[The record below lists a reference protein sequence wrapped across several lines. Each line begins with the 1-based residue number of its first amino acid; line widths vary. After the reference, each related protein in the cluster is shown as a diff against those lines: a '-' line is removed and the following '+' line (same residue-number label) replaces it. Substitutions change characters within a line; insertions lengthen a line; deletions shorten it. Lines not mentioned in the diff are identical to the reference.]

1 MQEPSAGIRCRTSV
15 ICAVM
20 QALLL
25 ASVLLVIPG
34 DFATGSLQT
43 APQAV
48 TGNAPAKLSAVEI
61 SDLQKRADSG
71 DAAAQFALGKAYQ
84 SGNGVPQRPDEAAIW
99 YRKAAEQGNEKAQ
112 NSLAFLYWLGD
123 GVEKDKTEA
132 IRWYRKAARQGNA
145 NAMFN
150 LGAAYYNGEGV
161 RVDDTLAYAWF
172 LLSSEAGNTSGQD
185 AAKRSQGEHGPGG
198 FNEACLAIGEMYE
211 KGEDLPRDLRLA
223 AAWYQKAGER
233 GQKQAQIS
241 LALLSMAAKE
251 YGEARH
257 WCEAAAKERYSPAYF
272 CLGYLHQNG
281 FGVAKNP
288 KEAFHW
294 YQQGAQGGHTA
305 SMQVLAQMYATGEG
319 TRLDRPEA
327 LLWLVESWRRGN
339 KDALIAAQ
347 KLHSSM
353 TEKEWKDAQKKLRQR
368 NLDPQW
374 VETALRGTPS
384 PTP

>member
-1 MQEPSAGIRCRTSV
+1 MLVP
-15 ICAVM
+15 
-20 QALLL
+20 LL
-25 ASVLLVIPG
+25 ASFLFVIPS
-34 DFATGSLQT
+34 DFGTGPLQT

-71 DAAAQFALGKAYQ
+71 DDGAQFALGKAYE
-84 SGNGVPQRPDEAAIW
+84 SGNGVPQRPDQAAIW
-99 YRKAAEQGNEKAQ
+99 YRKAAEQGNAKAQ
-112 NSLAFLYWLGD
+112 DSLAVLYSLGD

-132 IRWYRKAARQGNA
+132 VRWYREAARRGNA

-150 LGAAYYNGEGV
+150 LGAAYYNGEGISV
-161 RVDDTLAYAWF
+161 NSTLAHAWF
-172 LLSSEAGNTSGQD
+172 LLSSGAGNPSGQ
-185 AAKRSQGEHGPGG
+185 AAANRSKEEFGPEG
-198 FNEACLAIGEMYE
+198 FNDACFSIGEMYE
-211 KGEDLPRDLRLA
+211 KGVDLPQDFRSA
-223 AAWYQKAGER
+223 AAWYRKAGER

-241 LALLSMAAKE
+241 LALLSMAAKD

-257 WCEAAAKERYSPAYF
+257 WCEAAAKVKYSPAYF

-288 KEAFHW
+288 KEAFRW
-294 YQQGAQGGHTA
+294 YQQGAQGGHAT
-305 SMQVLAQMYATGEG
+305 SMQVLGQMYATGEG

-327 LLWLVESWRRGN
+327 LLWFVESWRRGD

-347 KLHSSM
+347 KLGSSM
-353 TEKEWKDAQKKLRQR
+353 TENEWKDAQKKLRQR

-374 VETALRGTPS
+374 VETALKGASSHTP
-384 PTP
+384 